1 MLPLIKNV
9 KYFILNQEP
18 QDYHL
23 IFSYLIP
30 ASRNFHEPPE
40 KLKLINRAEFFQLG
54 RFSLF
59 SLVLPVTFRAASYA
73 NLAAHL
79 RKIPL
84 HIRADKHAR
93 ELLSTSTT
101 AGGRRQRQQSFRFI
115 ATHSPKHSFPQ
126 ETKFSLAALK

>member
-1 MLPLIKNV
+1 
-9 KYFILNQEP
+9 
-18 QDYHL
+18 
-23 IFSYLIP
+23 LIP

-101 AGGRRQRQQSFRFI
+101 AGGKGNNPFALLPHTHRNTHFRRRQSFLWR
-115 ATHSPKHSFPQ
+115 
-126 ETKFSLAALK
+126 L